1 MKENFQIHIWL
12 GLLLCLLGMSCSDDT
27 PAKGDDP
34 GNGNTELEVNEW
46 IESVM
51 RSDYLWNNDI
61 PAQNKLDFSAD
72 PQTFFRSMLSLK
84 DGKTRNGKHL
94 YYYSY
99 MEKNKD
105 YKARTSIDADDT
117 VSIRPRACFFP
128 LFSFLP
134 LWLHYNL
141 NPLCVQY

>member
-61 PAQNKLDFSAD
+61 PLLKISWISLLIPKHSLD
-72 PQTFFRSMLSLK
+72 
-84 DGKTRNGKHL
+84 
-94 YYYSY
+94 
-99 MEKNKD
+99 
-105 YKARTSIDADDT
+105 
-117 VSIRPRACFFP
+117 
-128 LFSFLP
+128 
-134 LWLHYNL
+134 
-141 NPLCVQY
+141 LCSV

>member
-51 RSDYLWNNDI
+51 RSDYLWNTTFLLKISWISLLI
-61 PAQNKLDFSAD
+61 PKHSLD
-72 PQTFFRSMLSLK
+72 
-84 DGKTRNGKHL
+84 
-94 YYYSY
+94 
-99 MEKNKD
+99 
-105 YKARTSIDADDT
+105 
-117 VSIRPRACFFP
+117 
-128 LFSFLP
+128 
-134 LWLHYNL
+134 
-141 NPLCVQY
+141 LCSV

>member
-51 RSDYLWNNDI
+51 RSDYLWNNETFLLKISWISLLI
-61 PAQNKLDFSAD
+61 PKHSLD
-72 PQTFFRSMLSLK
+72 
-84 DGKTRNGKHL
+84 
-94 YYYSY
+94 
-99 MEKNKD
+99 
-105 YKARTSIDADDT
+105 
-117 VSIRPRACFFP
+117 
-128 LFSFLP
+128 
-134 LWLHYNL
+134 
-141 NPLCVQY
+141 LCSV

>member
-51 RSDYLWNNDI
+51 RSDYLWGITTFLLKISWISLLI
-61 PAQNKLDFSAD
+61 PKHSLD
-72 PQTFFRSMLSLK
+72 
-84 DGKTRNGKHL
+84 
-94 YYYSY
+94 
-99 MEKNKD
+99 
-105 YKARTSIDADDT
+105 
-117 VSIRPRACFFP
+117 
-128 LFSFLP
+128 
-134 LWLHYNL
+134 
-141 NPLCVQY
+141 LCSV

>member
-61 PAQNKLDFSAD
+61 PAQKSWISLLIPKHSLD
-72 PQTFFRSMLSLK
+72 
-84 DGKTRNGKHL
+84 
-94 YYYSY
+94 
-99 MEKNKD
+99 
-105 YKARTSIDADDT
+105 
-117 VSIRPRACFFP
+117 
-128 LFSFLP
+128 
-134 LWLHYNL
+134 
-141 NPLCVQY
+141 LCSV